1 MRRLT
6 LAAALIALTAPAALA
21 QTPEAPA
28 RGSAPAPR

>member
-6 LAAALIALTAPAALA
+6 LAAALIALTAPAAYA

-28 RGSAPAPR
+28 RAVPP